1 MKILGDKA
9 YVGLDKENVKTSM
22 KRNELRYKK
31 NKSQGKEGNKNL
43 NTKRV
48 KIEHIFSNIKNY
60 RILKYGNYYVKN
72 KIDIIFRAICNLY
85 NLNMLKK

>member
-1 MKILGDKA
+1 
-9 YVGLDKENVKTSM
+9 M

-48 KIEHIFSNIKNY
+48 KIEKVSAF
-60 RILKYGNYYVKN
+60 LK
-72 KIDIIFRAICNLY
+72 
-85 NLNMLKK
+85 